1 MIIGLLTAVAASACY
16 GTGSVLQAVGSRKS
30 ARQEAAKASTTGVT
44 QHGGPSLS
52 STAKAAVT
60 WEFLL
65 GSVLDFIGFGL
76 GALAARL
83 LPLFLSQT
91 VISAN
96 LVITAVL
103 SIKLLGIRLSKA
115 EWGSIGVVCSALV
128 LLATA
133 AGPEGNGHTPIA
145 THWWLLTASVLLM
158 GGGTLIVRLMGGR
171 AAIFA
176 GLLSG
181 LGFGALGVGVRVL
194 NGADP
199 FHLPSML
206 ADPALYAILVA
217 GLGGMYLH
225 TVALQIGSVNGATAA
240 LVVGETVVPGIL
252 GVLWLG
258 DSSRPGFAWVAVLGF
273 VVAVAGA
280 VAVAWFGEPEPDGS
294 DAATASAARSSSGAD
309 KELGSPGPGA
319 PNVANGALPGG
330 AASSPGHEHAPG
342 ATREARRGAERS
354 R

>member
-30 ARQEAAKASTTGVT
+30 ARREAAAQSSGTGVT

-60 WEFLL
+60 WEFMV
-65 GSVLDFIGFGL
+65 GTVLDFIGFGL

-103 SIKLLGIRLSKA
+103 SIKLLGIRLNRA
-115 EWGSIGVVCSALV
+115 EWSSIAVVCSALV

-133 AGPEGNGHTPIA
+133 AGPEGSGHTPIA
-145 THWWLLTASVLLM
+145 AHWWLLAASLVLI
-158 GGGTLIVRLMGGR
+158 GGGTLIVRLLGGR
-171 AAIFA
+171 AAILA

-194 NGADP
+194 NGVSP
-199 FHLPSML
+199 FHLPSLL

-217 GLGGMYLH
+217 GIGGMYLH

-280 VAVAWFGEPEPDGS
+280 VAVAWFGEPEEGAAARPEAEPHTRPGTEPGAADAGS
-294 DAATASAARSSSGAD
+294 TEANAAATTEAAV
-309 KELGSPGPGA
+309 P
-319 PNVANGALPGG
+319 LP
-330 AASSPGHEHAPG
+330 
-342 ATREARRGAERS
+342 RR
-354 R
+354 

>member
-1 MIIGLLTAVAASACY
+1 MLIGLLTAVAASACY

-30 ARQEAAKASTTGVT
+30 ARREAAAASTTGVT
-44 QHGGPSLS
+44 AHGGPSLS

-60 WEFLL
+60 WEFMV
-65 GSVLDFIGFGL
+65 GTVLDFVGFGL
-76 GALAARL
+76 GALAARM

-103 SIKLLGIRLSKA
+103 SIKLLGIRLNGR
-115 EWGSIGVVCSALV
+115 EWVSIGVVCSALV

-133 AGPEGNGHTPIA
+133 AGPEGGGDASTT
-145 THWWLLTASVLLM
+145 THWWLLIASVALM
-158 GGGTLIVRLMGGR
+158 GGGTLAVRLLGSR
-171 AAIFA
+171 AAILA

-194 NGADP
+194 NGVDP
-199 FHLPSML
+199 FHLPTLL

-217 GLGGMYLH
+217 GIGGMYLH

-258 DSSRPGFAWVAVLGF
+258 DSSRPGFAWMAVLGF

-280 VAVAWFGEPEPDGS
+280 VAVAWFGEPEDGGTTGTASGPAAVPAPAEEAKAPDGPSAVS
-294 DAATASAARSSSGAD
+294 DARTTA
-309 KELGSPGPGA
+309 GSRT
-319 PNVANGALPGG
+319 
-330 AASSPGHEHAPG
+330 SSP
-342 ATREARRGAERS
+342 
-354 R
+354 

>member
-30 ARQEAAKASTTGVT
+30 ARREAAEASTTGVT

-60 WEFLL
+60 WEFMV
-65 GSVLDFIGFGL
+65 GTVLDFIGFGL

-103 SIKLLGIRLSKA
+103 SIKLLGIRLNRA
-115 EWGSIGVVCSALV
+115 EWTSIGVVCGALV

-133 AGPEGNGHTPIA
+133 AGPEGSGHTPIA
-145 THWWLLTASVLLM
+145 AHWWLLAASVVLI
-158 GGGTLIVRLMGGR
+158 GGGTLLVRLLGGR
-171 AAIFA
+171 AAILA

-181 LGFGALGVGVRVL
+181 LGFGALGIGVRVL
-194 NGADP
+194 NGVAP
-199 FHLPSML
+199 FDLPSL
-206 ADPALYAILVA
+206 LGDPALYAILVA
-217 GLGGMYLH
+217 GIGGMYLH

-240 LVVGETVVPGIL
+240 LVVGETVVPGML

-258 DSSRPGFAWVAVLGF
+258 DSSRPGFAWVAALGF

-280 VAVAWFGEPEPDGS
+280 VAVAWYGEPEPEAEPGS
-294 DAATASAARSSSGAD
+294 PAAGERQTEVAAR
-309 KELGSPGPGA
+309 
-319 PNVANGALPGG
+319 
-330 AASSPGHEHAPG
+330 
-342 ATREARRGAERS
+342 
-354 R
+354 

>member
-1 MIIGLLTAVAASACY
+1 MILGLLTAIAASACY

-30 ARQEAAKASTTGVT
+30 ARQEAAKASSSAVT

-60 WEFLL
+60 WQFMV
-65 GSVLDFIGFGL
+65 GTVLDFIGFGL
-76 GALAARL
+76 GALAARM

-103 SIKLLGIRLSKA
+103 SIKLLNIRLTCR
-115 EWGSIGVVCSALV
+115 EWASIGVVCSALV

-133 AGPEGNGHTPIA
+133 AGPEGGSHTPIS
-145 THWWLLTASVLLM
+145 THWWLLAASVALI
-158 GGGTLIVRLMGGR
+158 GGGILIVRLLGGR
-171 AAIFA
+171 AAILA

-194 NGADP
+194 NGVDP
-199 FHLPSML
+199 FRLPSL
-206 ADPALYAILVA
+206 LGDPALYAILVA
-217 GLGGMYLH
+217 GIGGMYLH

-258 DSSRPGFAWVAVLGF
+258 DSSRPGFAWMAILGF

-280 VAVAWFGEPEPDGS
+280 VAVAWFGEPE
-294 DAATASAARSSSGAD
+294 SGPGPAQ
-309 KELGSPGPGA
+309 ELGSDREPAAGPAAGSDQR
-319 PNVANGALPGG
+319 NGAGLESGSAGPDGG
-330 AASSPGHEHAPG
+330 GKEPVETGGSSTERPRSAAV
-342 ATREARRGAERS
+342 
-354 R
+354 

>member
-1 MIIGLLTAVAASACY
+1 MLLGLLTAIAASICY

-30 ARQEAAKASTTGVT
+30 ARREAAATART

-52 STAKAAVT
+52 STAKAALT
-60 WEFLL
+60 WEFMV
-65 GSVLDFIGFGL
+65 GTVLDFVGFGL

-103 SIKLLGIRLSKA
+103 SVKLLGIRLSRA
-115 EWGSIGVVCSALV
+115 EWGSIAVVCSALV

-133 AGPEGNGHTPIA
+133 AGAEGSGDTSLA
-145 THWWLLTASVLLM
+145 THWWLLVVSVLLM
-158 GGGTLIVRLMGGR
+158 AGGAVAVRLLGAR
-171 AAIFA
+171 AAILA

-194 NGADP
+194 NGVDP
-199 FHLPSML
+199 FDLGRLL
-206 ADPALYAILVA
+206 ADPALYAIVVA
-217 GLGGMYLH
+217 GVGGMYLH

-240 LVVGETVVPGIL
+240 LVVGETVLPGAI

-258 DSSRPGFAWVAVLGF
+258 DASRAGLGWMAGLGF
-273 VVAVAGA
+273 VLAVAGA
-280 VAVAWFGEPEPDGS
+280 VGVAWYGSEPEAAPVAADG
-294 DAATASAARSSSGAD
+294 
-309 KELGSPGPGA
+309 EVSPTP
-319 PNVANGALPGG
+319 PLP
-330 AASSPGHEHAPG
+330 E
-342 ATREARRGAERS
+342 TLRG
-354 R
+354 